1 MSMYQILQNTD
12 RHQAIQT
19 NVKQEQKLTAS
30 LNTYLKFA
38 IDPHTIGLL
47 ESEFT
52 QEVITIKSTEVNPVP
67 NKPSCILGIL
77 SRRRH
82 VYWAIDLAMLLGLQ
96 RLDQHIGLY
105 EVIIVRVQ
113 ERALALVVPTIF
125 GVVNIPSDRHESDS
139 ALIPATLKPY
149 LSGYVNEGGKI
160 TYLFRADSILRSA
173 ILHS

>member
-1 MSMYQILQNTD
+1 MSMYQVLQNTD
-12 RHQAIQT
+12 RSQAI
-19 NVKQEQKLTAS
+19 VKQEKKLTDS

-38 IDPHTIGLL
+38 IDPYTIGLL

-52 QEVITIKSTEVNPVP
+52 QEVITIRASDVNPVP
-67 NKPSCILGIL
+67 NKPSCILGII

-96 RLDQHIGLY
+96 PLDQHIELY

-113 ERALALVVPTIF
+113 EKALALVVPSIL
-125 GVVNIPSDRHESDS
+125 GVVNIPSDRHQSD
-139 ALIPATLKPY
+139 ATLTPASLKPY
-149 LSGYVNEGGKI
+149 LSGYVNEGGEI

>member
-1 MSMYQILQNTD
+1 MSMYQVLENTD
-12 RHQAIQT
+12 RSRAIKT
-19 NVKQEQKLTAS
+19 NIEQDKKTTAS

-38 IDPHTIGLL
+38 INPHTIGLL

-52 QEVITIKSTEVNPVP
+52 QEVITIRATDINPIP

-77 SRRRH
+77 SRRRQ

>member
-1 MSMYQILQNTD
+1 MSMYQVLQNTD
-12 RHQAIQT
+12 RSQAIKT
-19 NVKQEQKLTAS
+19 NVEQEKKLTAS

-52 QEVITIKSTEVNPVP
+52 QEVITVKSSDVNPVP

-113 ERALALVVPTIF
+113 ERALALVVPSIL
-125 GVVNIPSDRHESDS
+125 GVVNIPSDRHKSDS
-139 ALIPATLKPY
+139 TLIPATLKPY
-149 LSGYVNEGGKI
+149 LSGYVNEGGQI
-160 TYLFRADSILRSA
+160 NYLFCADSILRSA